1 MPADALFLPDGDGTF
16 VPTSAAVGPWDARI
30 VHGAAVVALLA
41 GRLTPAE
48 GTMARVTVDFLRPVP
63 MGPLDLALADLGG
76 GSRAR
81 RHRAVLT
88 SDGQEV
94 AAAEAVVIRAGALDL
109 PDRALGHP
117 TPFDATAA
125 PPLDE
130 PNHAAAEIVGHESY
144 DSEAAVFVPMRVE
157 GDRRVHAWISLALP
171 VVAGTALLGTELAA
185 AAADYAQ
192 SAVHRQLP
200 FAEWSFRNTEQT
212 IHFARVPV
220 GRWVGLRSEALV
232 QPVGAGFSAADL
244 FDADGW
250 VARTAAAVVVERRP
264 T

>member
-1 MPADALFLPDGDGTF
+1 MPADALFLPDGDATF
-16 VPTSAAVGPWDARI
+16 VPTSGAVGPWDARI
-30 VHGAAVVALLA
+30 VHGAAVVALLT

-63 MGPLDLALADLGG
+63 MGPLDLDLADLGG
-76 GSRAR
+76 GTRAQ

-94 AAAEAVVIRAGALDL
+94 AAAEAVVVRALELEL
-109 PDRALGHP
+109 PDKALGHP
-117 TPFDATAA
+117 TPFDPAAA

-130 PNHAAAEIVGHESY
+130 PHHAAAEIVGHESY
-144 DSEAAVFVPMRVE
+144 DSESAVFVPMRVE

-171 VVAGTALLGTELAA
+171 VVAGTDLLGTEVAA
-185 AAADYAQ
+185 AAADYGQ
-192 SAVHRQLP
+192 SAVSRQLP
-200 FAEWSFRNTEQT
+200 FGEWSFRNTEQT
-212 IHFARVPV
+212 IHFSRPPV

-232 QPVGAGFSAADL
+232 QPVGTGFSSADL

-250 VARTAAAVVVERRP
+250 VARASAAIVVERRP
-264 T
+264 G